1 MSRYHDHDPYVALV
15 PRWDPAGPVLIYMAV
30 ADDIAGQIARGE
42 LVPGARLPSLDAL
55 AESYG
60 IARMTARRAVRELT
74 ERGLVVVIVGKGTY
88 VREPA

>member
-1 MSRYHDHDPYVALV
+1 MITLSTLTTVQ
-15 PRWDPAGPVLIYMAV
+15 RWDPSGPVLIYRAV

-55 AESYG
+55 AEHYG

-74 ERGLVVVIVGKGTY
+74 ERGLVTVIVGKGTF
-88 VREPA
+88 VLEPTARD

>member
-1 MSRYHDHDPYVALV
+1 VTLDVIQRPAVAGV
-15 PRWDPAGPVLIYMAV
+15 FV

-55 AESYG
+55 AEHYG

-74 ERGLVVVIVGKGTY
+74 ERGLVQVIMGKGTY
-88 VREPA
+88 VLEQQ